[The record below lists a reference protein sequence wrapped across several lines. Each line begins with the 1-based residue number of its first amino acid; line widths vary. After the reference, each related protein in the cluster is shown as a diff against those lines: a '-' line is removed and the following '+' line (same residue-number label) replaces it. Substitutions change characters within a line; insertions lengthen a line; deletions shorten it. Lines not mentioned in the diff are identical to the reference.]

1 MNHKMTTFR
10 YVKQFV
16 VAVTHF
22 LNQFFFIDLTKN
34 ETFEDLMKELRHETK
49 GDSITKAKLFIFSIK
64 KSLLNNKAAIF
75 VSEIKYLTLIKSFIF
90 GSNILKHN
98 HSFFYKKT
106 R

>member
-1 MNHKMTTFR
+1 MTGFGKCITR
-10 YVKQFV
+10 
-16 VAVTHF
+16 
-22 LNQFFFIDLTKN
+22 FIPDISDMLIYK
-34 ETFEDLMKELRHETK
+34 
-49 GDSITKAKLFIFSIK
+49 
-64 KSLLNNKAAIF
+64 NKAAIF